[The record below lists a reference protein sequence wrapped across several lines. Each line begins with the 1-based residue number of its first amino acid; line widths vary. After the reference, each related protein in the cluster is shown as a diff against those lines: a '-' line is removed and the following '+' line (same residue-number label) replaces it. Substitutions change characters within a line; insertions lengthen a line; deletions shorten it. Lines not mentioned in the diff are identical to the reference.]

1 MNFKKYLIA
10 LIILP
15 FALSTA
21 NAQEKNTKISVDF
34 RVNTAI
40 IDSTYSNNA
49 KQLKELGEFLQT
61 INEDSTIVI
70 KDVSFSGAASPE
82 GSDQLNRR
90 LARERMRTLE
100 ELVRREI
107 NIPDSIIHRHDNY
120 ISWNELKEF
129 ISNSDI
135 KNKEE
140 ILAILNEESELVSY
154 YNTENHID
162 SRIVKIQKL
171 NRGKTWRQMNN
182 LYFAQMRNA
191 NVEFVTYKKEIKPA
205 SAPEPLLPDTTA
217 TEPAEEPIAQEPVV
231 EGWDYRLHIKT
242 NALGLATGI
251 SNAAIEFD
259 FAKHWSVTV
268 PVYYSAWNYFLE
280 TIKFRVLSF
289 QPEIR
294 YWFSEDNDKFF
305 LGAHF
310 GFAQYN
316 VAVDGSYRYQDHNM
330 EKPALGG
337 GISVGYRLPLESSKR
352 WNVEFTLGAGVYP
365 LKYDIFYNTEDT
377 KDGLLIGTEK
387 KTYWGLDNA
396 AVTFSY
402 AFDFRKSKKGGKK

>member
-21 NAQEKNTKISVDF
+21 NAQEKNTKISIDF

-40 IDSTYSNNA
+40 IDSTYLDNA
-49 KQLKELGEFLQT
+49 KQLKKMREFLKT
-61 INEDSTIVI
+61 IEEDSTIVI

-82 GSDQLNRR
+82 GSDQLNRQLAKKR
-90 LARERMRTLE
+90 LLAIET
-100 ELVRREI
+100 LVRNKV
-107 NIPDSIIHRHDNY
+107 NIPDSIIHRHDSY
-120 ISWNELKEF
+120 ISWAELKEF

-135 KNKEE
+135 QNKEE
-140 ILAILNEESELVSY
+140 ILAILDEESKLVSY
-154 YNTENHID
+154 YNTNNHID
-162 SRIVKIQKL
+162 NRIVKIQKL
-171 NRGKTWRQMNN
+171 NRGRTWRQMNN
-182 LYFAQMRNA
+182 LYFAKMRNA
-191 NVEFVTYKKEIKPA
+191 DVEFVTYKKEIKPEP
-205 SAPEPLLPDTTA
+205 APEPLLPDTTA
-217 TEPAEEPIAQEPVV
+217 TEPAVVEEPVV
-231 EGWDYRLHIKT
+231 EGWDYRLHIKS

-280 TIKFRVLSF
+280 TIKFRILSF

-337 GISVGYRLPLESSKR
+337 GISVGYRLPLERTKR

-402 AFDFRKSKKGGKK
+402 ALDFKKSKKGGKK

>member
-1 MNFKKYLIA
+1 MSIKKCYIVLIFLMFVA
-10 LIILP
+10 
-15 FALSTA
+15 FAT
-21 NAQEKNTKISVDF
+21 NAQERSTRIGVDF
-34 RVNTAI
+34 RVNITT
-40 IDSTYSNNA
+40 IDSTYSNNT
-49 KQLKELGEFLQT
+49 KQLQKIAELLQT
-61 INEDSTIVI
+61 IKEDSTIGI
-70 KDVSFSGAASPE
+70 KSVFFSGAASPE

-107 NIPDSIIHRHDNY
+107 NIPDSIIHRYDGH
-120 ISWNELKEF
+120 ISWRRLKEF
-129 ISNSDI
+129 VRNSDI
-135 KNKEE
+135 QNKEE
-140 ILAILNEESELVSY
+140 ILAILDEESKLVSY
-154 YNTENHID
+154 YNTNNHID
-162 SRIVKIQKL
+162 NRIVKIQKL
-171 NRGKTWRQMNN
+171 NRGRTWRQMNN
-182 LYFAQMRNA
+182 LYFAKMRNA
-191 NVEFVTYKKEIKPA
+191 DVEFVTYKKEIKPEP
-205 SAPEPLLPDTTA
+205 APKPVLPDTTA
-217 TEPAEEPIAQEPVV
+217 TEPAVVEEPAV
-231 EGWDYRLHIKT
+231 EGWDYRLHIKS

-280 TIKFRVLSF
+280 TIKFRILSF

-337 GISVGYRLPLESSKR
+337 GISVGYRLPLERTKR

-377 KDGLLIGTEK
+377 KDGIWAGSDK
-387 KTYWGLDNA
+387 MTYWGLDNA

-402 AFDFRKSKKGGKK
+402 AFEFKKRKK